1 MLQIGLMKW
10 MVRSMIKK
18 ITNEILQNGKLEIMC
33 IFLGIFLYFS
43 PFSMLK
49 YENWN
54 ISLSTYF
61 VQERLNGI
69 ATFFTITIGVYV
81 AVITVFAMS
90 EIGIS
95 KVILE
100 KKLDEAL
107 INVIIFGILEDII
120 TVGMAIFIPGNKS
133 TYYILLWGIVVS
145 IISFLKFVVLMVV
158 VFKKNMDQ
166 MAKNIDDQEN
176 YRNDLLTYLEH
187 IKRNTENH
195 SS

>member
-18 ITNEILQNGKLEIMC
+18 ITNGILQNGKLETLC
-33 IFLGIFLYFS
+33 IFLGSFLYFS
-43 PFSMLK
+43 PLSMLK

-54 ISLSTYF
+54 VSLSTYF

-81 AVITVFAMS
+81 AVITVLAMS

-95 KVILE
+95 KAILE

-120 TVGMAIFIPGNKS
+120 TVGMAIFIPGNKI
-133 TYYILLWGIVVS
+133 TYYILLWSIVVS

-187 IKRNTENH
+187 IKRNTEKTQ
-195 SS
+195 